1 MLNRNQSSNRFA
13 AAVAAGLTVSILIVV
28 AALVQASTTVQGF
41 L

>member
-1 MLNRNQSSNRFA
+1 MLNRNQSSKRFA
-13 AAVAAGLTVSILIVV
+13 AAVGAGLTVSILIVV